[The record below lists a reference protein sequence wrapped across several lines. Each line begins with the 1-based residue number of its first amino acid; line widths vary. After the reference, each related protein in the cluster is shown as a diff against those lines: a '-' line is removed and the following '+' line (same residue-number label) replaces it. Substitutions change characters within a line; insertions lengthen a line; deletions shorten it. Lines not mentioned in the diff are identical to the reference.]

1 MFTGIVEYQAKI
13 LAVEKTPSGKQIKLE
28 FDEERLKN
36 LVEGAS
42 VAVNGVCLTATKI
55 ENNKVHFDLIEET
68 LSKTNFND
76 LDFGD
81 FVNIERALKF
91 GDEIGGH
98 LLSGH
103 ILKTVPFLGYDEEKK
118 YHFFAGD
125 KEIQPYEETIKDF
138 RKKKMVYSF
147 FLDMIALTIA
157 DGIIQDNE
165 HKLLARVCN
174 ELGLQLNF
182 MHNLLYFS
190 LSSSYTQLDELF
202 EPIYQTFFDTVL
214 HWIKELD
221 ALIFNQTTFSI
232 NPEVDSLLKRLYKN
246 YTL

>member
-98 LLSGH
+98 FYYIPVNIVYKDKSL
-103 ILKTVPFLGYDEEKK
+103 
-118 YHFFAGD
+118 FF
-125 KEIQPYEETIKDF
+125 
-138 RKKKMVYSF
+138 
-147 FLDMIALTIA
+147 
-157 DGIIQDNE
+157 
-165 HKLLARVCN
+165 
-174 ELGLQLNF
+174 
-182 MHNLLYFS
+182 
-190 LSSSYTQLDELF
+190 
-202 EPIYQTFFDTVL
+202 
-214 HWIKELD
+214 
-221 ALIFNQTTFSI
+221 
-232 NPEVDSLLKRLYKN
+232 
-246 YTL
+246 

>member
-1 MFTGIVEYQAKI
+1 M
-13 LAVEKTPSGKQIKLE
+13 
-28 FDEERLKN
+28 
-36 LVEGAS
+36 
-42 VAVNGVCLTATKI
+42 
-55 ENNKVHFDLIEET
+55 
-68 LSKTNFND
+68 SKKESLL
-76 LDFGD
+76 LDFRERD
-81 FVNIERALKF
+81 FQERINYLQLLVYFSKIDDDYDPHEAKFLKKLADSIDISREDF
-91 GDEIGGH
+91 DKVVESKI
-98 LLSGH
+98 
-103 ILKTVPFLGYDEEKK
+103 TEKE
-118 YHFFAGD
+118 F
-125 KEIQPYEETIKDF
+125 EETIKDF

-232 NPEVDSLLKRLYKN
+232 SISI
-246 YTL
+246 

>member
-1 MFTGIVEYQAKI
+1 M
-13 LAVEKTPSGKQIKLE
+13 
-28 FDEERLKN
+28 
-36 LVEGAS
+36 
-42 VAVNGVCLTATKI
+42 
-55 ENNKVHFDLIEET
+55 
-68 LSKTNFND
+68 SKKESLL
-76 LDFGD
+76 LDFRERD
-81 FVNIERALKF
+81 FQERINYLQLLVYFSKIDDDYDPHEAKFLKKLADSIDISREDF
-91 GDEIGGH
+91 DKVVESKI
-98 LLSGH
+98 
-103 ILKTVPFLGYDEEKK
+103 TEKE
-118 YHFFAGD
+118 F
-125 KEIQPYEETIKDF
+125 EETIKDF

>member
-125 KEIQPYEETIKDF
+125 KEIQPYLHYKGF
-138 RKKKMVYSF
+138 V
-147 FLDMIALTIA
+147 ALNGASLTLNEVTTNA
-157 DGIIQDNE
+157 FAVSII
-165 HKLLARVCN
+165 
-174 ELGLQLNF
+174 
-182 MHNLLYFS
+182 
-190 LSSSYTQLDELF
+190 
-202 EPIYQTFFDTVL
+202 P
-214 HWIKELD
+214 
-221 ALIFNQTTFSI
+221 
-232 NPEVDSLLKRLYKN
+232 
-246 YTL
+246 YTLKHTNLSKIVHKR

>member
-1 MFTGIVEYQAKI
+1 MKPIPLIVGFGGLSAAGRSAFHIAYNRLVIEEIDKSDKLQTFAS
-13 LAVEKTPSGKQIKLE
+13 LAIMM
-28 FDEERLKN
+28 N
-36 LVEGAS
+36 LVNYE
-42 VAVNGVCLTATKI
+42 K
-55 ENNKVHFDLIEET
+55 EQFYT
-68 LSKTNFND
+68 L
-76 LDFGD
+76 
-81 FVNIERALKF
+81 
-91 GDEIGGH
+91 
-98 LLSGH
+98 
-103 ILKTVPFLGYDEEKK
+103 EKK
-118 YHFFAGD
+118 KISLEEIEQKYGD
-125 KEIQPYEETIKDF
+125 YIKKNTLDPHEAKFLKKLADSIDISREDFDKVVESKITEKEFEETIKDF